1 MFARPFFSSI
11 SPYTLSGP
19 SGGLHQ
25 LRQDFDRLF
34 QGIWQPADEYPAVNL
49 WNKSEGALAVVEL
62 PGFAPGDIEVSVVQN
77 VLTLRGERSTS
88 EPKEGE
94 TYHRRERWHG
104 KFTRSLALPFEV
116 ESAKVEASFKNG
128 VLTIALP
135 RAEAHR
141 PQKIAIH
148 TN

>member
-1 MFARPFFSSI
+1 MFARPFFSSA
-11 SPYTLSGP
+11 SPHTLQSP
-19 SGGLHQ
+19 FGGLQQ

-34 QGIWQPADEYPAVNL
+34 EGVWQPAEDYPSVNL
-49 WNKSEGALAVVEL
+49 WNNGEGALAVVEL

-77 VLTLRGERSTS
+77 VLTLRGERQAPAS
-88 EPKEGE
+88 KEGE
-94 TYHRRERWHG
+94 VYHRRERWQG

-116 ESAKVEASFKNG
+116 EGAKVEARFKNG
-128 VLTIALP
+128 VLSIALP
-135 RAEAHR
+135 RTEAQR

>member
-1 MFARPFFSSI
+1 MFARPYFSSVN
-11 SPYTLSGP
+11 PYTLSRP
-19 SGGLHQ
+19 SGGLQ
-25 LRQDFDRLF
+25 RLRQDFDRLF
-34 QGIWQPADEYPAVNL
+34 EGVWQPADEYPAVNL
-49 WNKSEGALAVVEL
+49 WHNGEGAIAVVEL
-62 PGFAPGDIEVSVVQN
+62 PGFAPGDIEISVVQN
-77 VLTLRGERSTS
+77 VLTLRGERSAP

-94 TYHRRERWHG
+94 AHHRRERWYG

-116 ESAKVEASFKNG
+116 ESAAVEAKFKHG
-128 VLTIALP
+128 VLSIALP